1 MHHVDVGTGRTRR
14 KKALIDTAALS
25 HQRVWKRREVTSEHN
40 RKQKP
45 VTHCRDDSRL
55 SFCARRRTDWMKH
68 LFLKSLKSLKIE
80 NCGVN
85 RVTLK
90 QRIKISFL
98 LEEALHAGVTGST
111 VPPLRKHNTTVK

>member
-90 QRIKISFL
+90 QRIKI
-98 LEEALHAGVTGST
+98 
-111 VPPLRKHNTTVK
+111 